1 MGICFYE
8 HLRLFE
14 GVELADIEQPQVFL
28 LIAKERALMAVLQV
42 EVDNTESFRHP
53 SKEGKRLRGDHVYAA
68 ERQRSSLVATN
79 FTGFNVL
86 PTTQAHLIVKL

>member
-8 HLRLFE
+8 NLRLFE
-14 GVELADIEQPQVFL
+14 GVEFADIEQSQVFL
-28 LIAKERALMAVLQV
+28 LIAKERALTAVLQV
-42 EVDNTESFRHP
+42 EVDNAESLRHLG
-53 SKEGKRLRGDHVYAA
+53 KERERLWGDHVYAA
-68 ERQRSSLVATN
+68 ERQQSSLVATN

>member
-1 MGICFYE
+1 MIRRNEIFS
-8 HLRLFE
+8 LLE
-14 GVELADIEQPQVFL
+14 GVEFADIEQPQISL
-28 LIAKERALMAVLQV
+28 LIAEECALMAVLQV
-42 EVDNTESFRHP
+42 EVDNAESLRHL
-53 SKEGKRLRGDHVYAA
+53 SKERERLWGDHVYAA